1 MGKAIIFI
9 ETPMF
14 TRQIKQIATDDE
26 LKELQKEL
34 IGTPDKGD
42 LIQQTGGLRKVR
54 MAAGSQGKSGS
65 VRIIYFLATEE
76 IIYLIMA
83 YPINAKDSL
92 TDTEKAQLKKLTK
105 LLKARYK
112 MSFFDELK
120 TSLEEAVEIKQGLKE
135 PARVTRYEIADVKA
149 IREQLNVSQSE
160 MAKALGTSVDTI
172 KSWESKRRNPTG
184 LAAKVLATIKENPA
198 FFRELASH

>member
-65 VRIIYFLATEE
+65 VRIISGDGRD
-76 IIYLIMA
+76 YL
-83 YPINAKDSL
+83 
-92 TDTEKAQLKKLTK
+92 
-105 LLKARYK
+105 
-112 MSFFDELK
+112 FDY
-120 TSLEEAVEIKQGLKE
+120 GLSDKCQ
-135 PARVTRYEIADVKA
+135 R
-149 IREQLNVSQSE
+149 
-160 MAKALGTSVDTI
+160 
-172 KSWESKRRNPTG
+172 
-184 LAAKVLATIKENPA
+184 
-198 FFRELASH
+198 